1 MSENTTANVPKDK
14 PNGKKS
20 ITKNVALS
28 MLAQAVSLVAS
39 FIIGFLVP
47 KFIPEIEY
55 SYWQTYTL
63 YVGYTGVMHLGL
75 LDGLVLRYAKYNYDE
90 LSKPHVRSQFQ
101 VVLAFTSVCGI
112 ATVLIAALF
121 TRGIPLCIV
130 GLVSVGMVTKNIV
143 TYTTYTFQC
152 TNRIKYYAGMVIIQ
166 RMTYSLVIVA
176 LLLARVGD
184 FYWYCIAD
192 LIGDVVAFSVG
203 ALKNRGMY
211 FGKALPAKD
220 CLTEVGANISCGI
233 LLLISNLAAGLIVS
247 GAKMM
252 IQWHWGTLMFGK
264 IAFAFSVSNLFLTFV
279 TAISVV
285 LFPSLKRMQEEE
297 LPELYGKIRG
307 AISPLLMAA
316 MLLYF
321 PVCKILQLWLPKYSA
336 SLVYL
341 GILLPII
348 VFSSKVSLLTNNYLK
363 AYRKERLM
371 LFINVASVVVG
382 MALFYLSAY
391 VLDKL
396 ELLLYFVVLIIMV
409 RSIISEVAVGWVI
422 HKTFWKDFVIE
433 TLMTAG
439 FILSVRLPSS
449 LWVGC
454 AVYAGLLAVYFII
467 NRKSVMAMLHALR
480 HSLRKK
486 GKDI

>member
-1 MSENTTANVPKDK
+1 MTSQTV
-14 PNGKKS
+14 KKS
-20 ITKNVALS
+20 ITKNVFFS
-28 MLAQAVSLVAS
+28 ILAQAISLIAS

-47 KFIPEIEY
+47 KFIPELEY

-63 YVGYTGVMHLGL
+63 YVGYTGIMHLGL
-75 LDGLVLRYAKYNYDE
+75 LDGLVLRYSKYNYDE

-101 VVLAFTSVCGI
+101 IVLAFTSVCGI
-112 ATVLIAALF
+112 ATVLITSAF
-121 TRGIPLCIV
+121 TRGIPLYIV
-130 GLVSVGMVTKNIV
+130 GLVSVGMVTKNIL

-152 TNRIKYYAGMVIIQ
+152 TNRIKYYASLIIIQ
-166 RMTYSLVIVA
+166 RMTYSLIIVF
-176 LLLARVGD
+176 LLLAKVGN

-192 LIGDVVAFSVG
+192 LVGDMVAFSVG
-203 ALKNRGMY
+203 ALKNKGMY
-211 FGKALPAKD
+211 FGKALPIKE
-220 CLTEVGANISCGI
+220 CLFEVRANISCGV

-252 IQWHWGTLMFGK
+252 IQWHWDTLLFGK

-297 LPELYGKIRG
+297 LPELYGKIRS
-307 AISPLLMAA
+307 AISPLLMAV

-348 VFSSKVSLLTNNYLK
+348 VFSSQVSLLTNNYLK

-371 LFINVASVVVG
+371 LVINVVFVAVG
-382 MALFYLSAY
+382 MVLFYLSAY
-391 VLDKL
+391 VLDNL
-396 ELLLYFVVLIIMV
+396 ELLLYCVVLIIMV
-409 RSIISEVAVGWVI
+409 RSVISEVVVGKVI
-422 HKTFWKDFVIE
+422 HKTFLKDFVIE
-433 TLMTAG
+433 SLMTAG
-439 FILSVRLPSS
+439 FIASVRLFP
-449 LWVGC
+449 LWIGC
-454 AVYAGLLAVYFII
+454 AVYAGLFVVYVFFHRESMKAIW
-467 NRKSVMAMLHALR
+467 RMARGIFHR
-480 HSLRKK
+480 EV
-486 GKDI
+486 

>member
-1 MSENTTANVPKDK
+1 MTSQTA
-14 PNGKKS
+14 KKS
-20 ITKNVALS
+20 ITKNVIFS
-28 MLAQAVSLVAS
+28 ILAQAVSLMAS

-47 KFIPEIEY
+47 KFIPELEY

-63 YVGYTGVMHLGL
+63 YVGYTGIMHLGL
-75 LDGLVLRYAKYNYDE
+75 LDGLVLRYSKYNYDE

-101 VVLAFTSVCGI
+101 IVLAFTSVCGI
-112 ATVLIAALF
+112 ATVLITSAF
-121 TRGIPLCIV
+121 TRGIPLYIV

-152 TNRIKYYAGMVIIQ
+152 TNRIKYYAGLVIIQ
-166 RMTYSLVIVA
+166 RMTYSLIIIF
-176 LLLARVGD
+176 LLLAKVEN

-192 LIGDVVAFSVG
+192 LIGDLVAFLVG

-211 FGKALPAKD
+211 FGKALPIKE
-220 CLTEVGANISCGI
+220 CLFEVRANISCGV

-252 IQWHWGTLMFGK
+252 IQWHWGTLLFGK

-297 LPELYGKIRG
+297 LPELYGKIRS

-371 LFINVASVVVG
+371 LVINVVSVVVG
-382 MALFYLSAY
+382 IALFYLSAY
-391 VLDKL
+391 VLNRL
-396 ELLLYFVVLIIMV
+396 ELLLYCVVLIIMAS
-409 RSIISEVAVGWVI
+409 SIASEVVVGRVI
-422 HKTFWKDFVIE
+422 HKTFLKDFVIE
-433 TLMTAG
+433 SLMTAG
-439 FILSVRLPSS
+439 FIASVRLFP
-449 LWVGC
+449 LWIGC
-454 AVYAGLLAVYFII
+454 AVYAGLLTVYFII
-467 NRKSVMAMLHALR
+467 NRKSVVAMLNALR
-480 HSLRKK
+480 NSLRKK